1 MPPSQFQTS
10 LIAAERA
17 LGRLDAALADPAVR
31 HRHRPDARHRAT
43 QAALRLDG
51 VILSDDDLRLIDV
64 APDAVSPG
72 ARSDAALG
80 AALRGWATTLD
91 ERAVTSPALTADR
104 VALDTDTPPNT
115 QAPNTHAPSVFAANG
130 LRAALDGLAVLAGKE
145 AAPHSDHPAPR
156 PSDLRAPDIS
166 HTAEPWTLP
175 WTMAALLRWTQIQ
188 GRRRP
193 SADAGHA
200 VAAVLEAVDRM
211 LATAP
216 GLDGA
221 LRVIVHL
228 HRCDDPPLIRNAH
241 EDPFENPLVRRL
253 RQDTQARNAPA
264 FWSALARLAAPALLH
279 RACGLTHADL
289 PLVISWAKA
298 PTLFRATL
306 AAPADEA
313 LRWLLDRSTEQ
324 AEAELDRLAVL
335 DRRATA
341 RRAALRGWRRD
352 AQVWRLLE
360 RLGTDP
366 ALTIRGTA
374 QGLGCSER
382 TARITL
388 NALSDVGVLRPLP
401 AWSDDPHQSHQRESA
416 RTTPRPL
423 VWLATESPPER
434 LDSPKPTR
442 HRGAAMPPPGTAMRW
457 HPIATAPKDGRR
469 CLVWV
474 GRPALARFV
483 SDRTDA
489 PPSWREGRRILT
501 PTHWL
506 PVAPPDEALNA

>member
-1 MPPSQFQTS
+1 MAPSRFQTA

-17 LGRLDAALADPAVR
+17 LGRLDAALADPVVR
-31 HRHRPDARHRAT
+31 HRHHPDSRHRAT

-80 AALRGWATTLD
+80 AALRGWAATLD
-91 ERAVTSPALTADR
+91 ERTVTHSGLSNGAA
-104 VALDTDTPPNT
+104 ALDTHTT
-115 QAPNTHAPSVFAANG
+115 FQLAPSVFATNG
-130 LRAALDGLAVLAGKE
+130 LRAALAGLAVLAGE
-145 AAPHSDHPAPR
+145 EDAPHSAPPAPS
-156 PSDLRAPDIS
+156 PSDLHAPDIS
-166 HTAEPWTLP
+166 PPADPWTLP
-175 WTMAALLRWTQIQ
+175 WTMAALQRWTRIQ
-188 GRRRP
+188 GRRP
-193 SADAGHA
+193 SADAGRA
-200 VAAVLEAVDRM
+200 VAAVLEGVDRL
-211 LATAP
+211 LAAAP

-228 HRCDDPPLIRNAH
+228 HHCDDPPLIRRAH

-253 RQDTQARNAPA
+253 RQDTQARNAAA
-264 FWSALARLAAPALLH
+264 FWSALARLGAPTLLR

-289 PLVISWAKA
+289 PLAISWAKA
-298 PTLFRATL
+298 PALFRATL
-306 AAPADEA
+306 TAPADEA
-313 LRWLLDRSTEQ
+313 LPWLLDRSAEQ
-324 AEAELDRLAVL
+324 AEAELARLAAL

-352 AQVWRLLE
+352 AGGWRLLE
-360 RLGTDP
+360 RLETAP
-366 ALTIRGTA
+366 ALTIGETV
-374 QGLGCSER
+374 QWLGCSER

-388 NALSDVGVLRPLP
+388 NALSGVGVLRPLP
-401 AWSDDPHQSHQRESA
+401 AWDDDRQQSHQRGSA
-416 RTTPRPL
+416 RPTPRPL
-423 VWLATESPPER
+423 VWLATEFPPER
-434 LDSPKPTR
+434 LDTPKPIR

-457 HPIATAPKDGRR
+457 QPIATAPRDGRR

-489 PPSWREGRRILT
+489 PPGWREGRRSLT

-506 PVAPPDEALNA
+506 PVAPPDEAADT

>member
-1 MPPSQFQTS
+1 MAPSRFQTA

-17 LGRLDAALADPAVR
+17 LGRLDAALADPVVR
-31 HRHRPDARHRAT
+31 HRHHLDSRHRAT

-72 ARSDAALG
+72 ARADAALG
-80 AALRGWATTLD
+80 AALRGWAATLD
-91 ERAVTSPALTADR
+91 ERTMTPPALTADR
-104 VALDTDTPPNT
+104 VVLDTNTPPDT
-115 QAPNTHAPSVFAANG
+115 QAPNTHSPNVFATNG
-130 LRAALDGLAVLAGKE
+130 LRAALDGLAVLAGE
-145 AAPHSDHPAPR
+145 EDAPHSAPPPPS
-156 PSDLRAPDIS
+156 PSDLHAPDIS

-175 WTMAALLRWTQIQ
+175 WTMAALQRWTRIQ

-193 SADAGHA
+193 SADAGRA
-200 VAAVLEAVDRM
+200 VAAVLEGVDRL
-211 LATAP
+211 LAAAP

-228 HRCDDPPLIRNAH
+228 HHCDDPPLIRSAR

-253 RQDTQARNAPA
+253 RQDTQARNAAA
-264 FWSALARLAAPALLH
+264 FWSALARLGAPTLLR
-279 RACGLTHADL
+279 RACSLTHADL

-298 PTLFRATL
+298 PALFRATL
-306 AAPADEA
+306 TAPADEA
-313 LRWLLDRSTEQ
+313 LPWLLDRSAEQ
-324 AEAELDRLAVL
+324 AEAELDRLAAL

-352 AQVWRLLE
+352 AGGWRLLE
-360 RLGTDP
+360 RLETDP
-366 ALTIRGTA
+366 ALTIRETV
-374 QGLGCSER
+374 QRLGCSER

-388 NALSDVGVLRPLP
+388 NALSGVGVLRPLP
-401 AWSDDPHQSHQRESA
+401 AWCDDPHESHQQESA

-434 LDSPKPTR
+434 SQSQKPTR

-457 HPIATAPKDGRR
+457 QPIATAPRDGRR

-489 PPSWREGRRILT
+489 PPGWREGRRSLT

-506 PVAPPDEALNA
+506 PVAPPDEATDT